1 MHYHVWIRI
10 NLHTMNRD
18 PRRYRT
24 RSAAYKHIRRHLDG
38 KEAMVLRCD
47 RNLGLSLQQ
56 REEAYKQALRVAQ
69 EVAFRGLWRAAQTD
83 LEAAAARLTELVV
96 KQSAD
101 EEVGDDY
108 VTRRVPGRQQN
119 DRAAP
124 LRVHPRGRGQLA
136 RLSLRLSSPRTAS
149 RPPERS
155 RLRCT
160 LQPPK
165 LSLSHFC
172 SSPLS
177 KVYPMRVYTA
187 GYTTTRGCRVPT
199 TYSKG

>member
-1 MHYHVWIRI
+1 MMHYHVWTRTTL
-10 NLHTMNRD
+10 NTMNRD

-69 EVAFRGLWRAAQTD
+69 EVAFPRLWRAAQAD

-101 EEVGDDY
+101 EEVRDDY
-108 VTRRVPGRQQN
+108 VTAVFRDDSETIERLLFGYIREAVVNSPGF
-119 DRAAP
+119 P
-124 LRVHPRGRGQLA
+124 FG
-136 RLSLRLSSPRTAS
+136 
-149 RPPERS
+149 
-155 RLRCT
+155 
-160 LQPPK
+160 
-165 LSLSHFC
+165 
-172 SSPLS
+172 
-177 KVYPMRVYTA
+177 
-187 GYTTTRGCRVPT
+187 
-199 TYSKG
+199 